1 MIAEFRNHIPS
12 TAWRDRIDQ
21 LKRLSAEDDYEGGAP
36 LILVVIAA
44 NVAGVAD
51 GTLLYPAGHL
61 NDGEALSA
69 RDMDNYQKCGNSL
82 ARHIV
87 RIIGEEA
94 SPDPKAGITQM
105 LAENKWANLKM
116 NHVAID
122 GATPRNLATLVK
134 KVALEHEANEQ
145 QQRIKYL
152 SLLVSPP
159 EIAAKAVTELQ
170 RCSTYL
176 EKANGVPDR

>member
-1 MIAEFRNHIPS
+1 
-12 TAWRDRIDQ
+12 
-21 LKRLSAEDDYEGGAP
+21 
-36 LILVVIAA
+36 
-44 NVAGVAD
+44 
-51 GTLLYPAGHL
+51 
-61 NDGEALSA
+61 
-69 RDMDNYQKCGNSL
+69 
-82 ARHIV
+82 
-87 RIIGEEA
+87 
-94 SPDPKAGITQM
+94 M

-159 EIAAKAVTELQ
+159 EIASKATVELQ
-170 RCSTYL
+170 RCSTHL
-176 EKANGVPDR
+176 QKGNGEPDFQKLVTEIQDTT